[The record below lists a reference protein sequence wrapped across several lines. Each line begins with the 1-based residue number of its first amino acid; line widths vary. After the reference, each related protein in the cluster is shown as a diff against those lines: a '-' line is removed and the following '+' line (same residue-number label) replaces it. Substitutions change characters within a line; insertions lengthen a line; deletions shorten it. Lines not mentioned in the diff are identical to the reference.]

1 MSRLKNSKI
10 RWHRERV
17 DAGYDHTRIKCQLNH
32 GTIGCFFCIF
42 GRRVYF
48 FPYWGE
54 RVFFC
59 IAGRTGSLSFFGTF
73 GEEGYICFAWQGE
86 VYLMAL
92 CFRRGG
98 WISFALQR
106 GGRRSANIQSCRF
119 LNSYELN
126 FQFWKPHI
134 FTLIRDIQLYN
145 KCCSSSKIGY

>member
-1 MSRLKNSKI
+1 MNESMQDTTIPGLNVNLIMARL
-10 RWHRERV
+10 
-17 DAGYDHTRIKCQLNH
+17 G
-32 GTIGCFFCIF
+32 FFLYIWKE
-42 GRRVYF
+42 GVF

-98 WISFALQR
+98 
-106 GGRRSANIQSCRF
+106 
-119 LNSYELN
+119 
-126 FQFWKPHI
+126 
-134 FTLIRDIQLYN
+134 
-145 KCCSSSKIGY
+145 